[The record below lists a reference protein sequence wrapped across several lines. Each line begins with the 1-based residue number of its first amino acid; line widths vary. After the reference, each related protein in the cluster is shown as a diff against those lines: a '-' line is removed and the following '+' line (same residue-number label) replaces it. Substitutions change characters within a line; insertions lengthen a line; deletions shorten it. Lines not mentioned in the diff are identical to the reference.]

1 MARRVKPGER
11 LNITAA
17 EYNRLLAAADAVV
30 RDRLSGGAG
39 NRTHVRDAATVRVHY
54 QSDRNRGQTWDS
66 GLRSPLVA
74 GRLALV
80 FVEFSIGG
88 VR

>member
-17 EYNRLLAAADAVV
+17 EYNRLLAAADAIA

-39 NRTHVRDAATVRVHY
+39 IRIQRFNV
-54 QSDRNRGQTWDS
+54 
-66 GLRSPLVA
+66 GLVTRK
-74 GRLALV
+74 
-80 FVEFSIGG
+80 
-88 VR
+88 